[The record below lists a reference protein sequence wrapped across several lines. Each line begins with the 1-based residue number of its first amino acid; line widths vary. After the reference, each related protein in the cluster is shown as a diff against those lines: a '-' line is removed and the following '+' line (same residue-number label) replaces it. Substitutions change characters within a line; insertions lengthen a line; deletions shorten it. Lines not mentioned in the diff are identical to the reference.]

1 MSLAP
6 RIIVNNLSFHLS
18 NTAVSLCNIC
28 LSFEALKYGIVGD
41 NGVGKTTLLKLLSG
55 ELAPDN
61 GSVVCSGSQL
71 SIPQTHAAIAEN
83 ATVGDVLSVSKII
96 TALHRVNSGDFSDHD
111 FEIISDQWDIESRIE
126 SAMKHFNLSDINMN
140 ALFSSLSGGQKTK
153 ILLAKILIFQADFIL
168 FDEPT
173 NNLDKESREILYR
186 YIDEC
191 RNGVIVV
198 SHDRTLLN
206 KMDRIIEITTKGI
219 QVYGG
224 NYDFY
229 RHQKDIE
236 LAALEREFDQAKR
249 TISQVKSSIQ
259 KNKEKHDQSAS
270 RGKKSGPE
278 KLDKFTMGFKKD
290 KSDQSK
296 SRASMKEEKL
306 IAENLKIVSE
316 IREKVEIKN
325 QITASLDA
333 TKVPNGKIVLEIE
346 HLFFK
351 YEKQI
356 DFLMSDFSLCVT
368 GPERIAISGE
378 NGTGKSTLI
387 KLIRTNLEPI
397 SGKIRL
403 GVEQVA
409 YLDQELSFLDRNL
422 TLVDI
427 FLKLNPDA
435 KIFDAYYA
443 LAEFQFRNKD
453 AEKKVGDLSGGE
465 RIRAA
470 LAICLM
476 SQHPPQLIILDEPT
490 NHLDMR
496 SIESIENILTQYQGA
511 ILAVSHD
518 ENFLKNI
525 HIERQVSLIK

>member
-6 RIIVNNLSFHLS
+6 RLIVNNLSFRIE
-18 NTAVSLCNIC
+18 NTAVAFSDVC
-28 LSFEALKYGIVGD
+28 LSFASLKYGIVGD
-41 NGVGKTTLLKLLSG
+41 NGVGKSTLLKLLSG
-55 ELAPDN
+55 ELAPDS
-61 GSVVCSGSQL
+61 GSVACNGPLL

-83 ATVGDVLSVSKII
+83 ATIGDVLCVSEII
-96 TALHRVNSGDFSDHD
+96 AAIHRVNSGDFSDQD
-111 FEIISDQWDIESRIE
+111 FEIISDRWDIESRIVT
-126 SAMKHFNLSDINMN
+126 AMKHFNLSEINMN
-140 ALFSSLSGGQKTK
+140 TLFSSLSGGQKTK
-153 ILLAKILIFQADFIL
+153 ILLAKILIFQADFVL
-168 FDEPT
+168 LDEPT
-173 NNLDKESREILYR
+173 NNLDKSSREILYR
-186 YIDEC
+186 FIDEY
-191 RNGVIVV
+191 RNGIIIV

-206 KMDRIIEITTKGI
+206 KMNRIIEVTTKGI

-229 RHQKDIE
+229 RHQRDIE

-249 TISQVKSSIQ
+249 TISHVKNSIQ

-296 SRASMKEEKL
+296 SRASTKEEKL
-306 IAENLKIVSE
+306 IAEHLKIVSE

-346 HLFFK
+346 NLFFK
-351 YEKQI
+351 YESQP
-356 DFLMSDFSLCVT
+356 DFLIHDFNLVLT
-368 GPERIAISGE
+368 GSERIAISGK
-378 NGTGKSTLI
+378 NGAGKSTLI
-387 KLIRTNLEPI
+387 KLIRTNLVPI

-403 GVEQVA
+403 GVDKVA

-422 TLVDI
+422 TLVDN
-427 FLKLNPDA
+427 FLKLNFDS
-435 KIFDAYYA
+435 KSFDAYSS

-453 AEKKVGDLSGGE
+453 AEKRVGELSGGE

-490 NHLDMR
+490 NHLDTR
-496 SIESIENILTQYQGA
+496 SIEAIENILVQYQGA

-525 HIERQVSLIK
+525 HIERQVGLIK

>member
-6 RIIVNNLSFHLS
+6 RLIVNNLSFRIE
-18 NTAVSLCNIC
+18 NTAVAFSDVC
-28 LSFEALKYGIVGD
+28 LSFASLKYGILGD

-55 ELAPDN
+55 ELAPDS
-61 GSVVCSGSQL
+61 GSVNCNGALL
-71 SIPQTHAAIAEN
+71 SIEQTHASIAEN
-83 ATVGDVLSVSKII
+83 ATVGDVLSITKII
-96 TALHRVNSGDFSDHD
+96 DALHHINSGDFSDHD

-126 SAMKHFNLSDINMN
+126 SAMKHFNVSNIKMN
-140 ALFSSLSGGQKTK
+140 SLFSSLSGGQKTK
-153 ILLAKILIFQADFIL
+153 ILLAKILVFQADFVL
-168 FDEPT
+168 LDEPT
-173 NNLDKESREILYR
+173 NNLDKASRDILYR
-186 YIDEC
+186 FIDEY
-191 RNGVIVV
+191 RNGIIVV

-206 KMDRIIEITTKGI
+206 KMDRMIEITTKRI

-229 RHQKDIE
+229 RHQRDIE
-236 LAALEREFDQAKR
+236 LMALEREFYHAKR
-249 TISQVKSSIQ
+249 TIKQVENTIQ
-259 KNKEKHDQSAS
+259 KNKEKHDQSVS

-278 KLDKFTMGFKKD
+278 KLDKLTMGFKKD

-296 SRASMKEEKL
+296 SRASIKEEKL
-306 IAENLKIVSE
+306 IAEHLKSVSE
-316 IREKVEIKN
+316 IREKFEIKN

-333 TKVPNGKIVLEIE
+333 TKVFNGKIVLEIE
-346 HLFFK
+346 NLYFK
-351 YEKQI
+351 YENQSHFLI
-356 DFLMSDFSLCVT
+356 HDFGLNIT

-378 NGTGKSTLI
+378 NGAGKSTLI
-387 KLIRTNLEPI
+387 KLINNQLTPM

-409 YLDQELSFLDRNL
+409 YLDQNLSFLDKSL
-422 TLVDI
+422 TIVDNY
-427 FLKLNPDA
+427 LKLNPDS
-435 KIFDAYYA
+435 KIFDAYSS

-453 AEKKVGDLSGGE
+453 AEKIVAELSGGE

-476 SQHPPQLIILDEPT
+476 SQYPPQLIILDEPT

-496 SIESIENILTQYQGA
+496 SIESIENILVQYQGA

-518 ENFLKNI
+518 EQFLKNI
-525 HIERQVSLIK
+525 NIERVVSLV